1 MKKYRAVIHLAE
13 IDRANLALNN
23 VANLISDL
31 GEDETEVEVVA
42 NSEGVRA
49 LLGAGP
55 FAERIG
61 ELAARGTKFVVCA
74 RSLRAMRMER
84 DEFIE
89 EVEVVPSGTGELV
102 KRQSEGWAYVRP

>member
-13 IDRANLALNN
+13 IDRASLALNN

-55 FAERIG
+55 FAGRIG
-61 ELAARGTKFVVCA
+61 ELAERGTRFVVCA
-74 RSLRAMRMER
+74 RSLAALGINRE
-84 DEFIE
+84 EFVDG
-89 EVEVVPSGTGELV
+89 VEVVPSGTGELV
-102 KRQSEGWAYVRP
+102 KRQTEGWAYVRP

>member
-1 MKKYRAVIHLAE
+1 MKRYRAVIHLAE

-23 VANLISDL
+23 VANLLSDL

-42 NSEGVRA
+42 NSEGTRA

-61 ELAARGTKFVVCA
+61 ELAGRGTKFVVCA
-74 RSLRAMRMER
+74 RSLAALGMKEE
-84 DEFIE
+84 EFVD
-89 EVEVVPSGTGELV
+89 EVEVVPTGTGELV
-102 KRQSEGWAYVRP
+102 KRQIEGWAYVRP